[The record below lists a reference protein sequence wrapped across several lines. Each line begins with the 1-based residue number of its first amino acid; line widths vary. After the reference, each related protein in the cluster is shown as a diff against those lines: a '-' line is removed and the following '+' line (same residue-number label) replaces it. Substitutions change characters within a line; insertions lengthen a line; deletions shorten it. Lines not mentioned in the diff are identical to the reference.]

1 MLDNKTLVRM
11 ARKLAQNLNSIGPA
25 DRGKTTLSNKTE
37 SVLKATSQLKLVNA
51 LTELLEDK
59 DLQKQEDF
67 NPSIFREVVE
77 EVMSLPATK
86 VPLFLTLVRFE
97 NAVQNY

>member
-1 MLDNKTLVRM
+1 M
-11 ARKLAQNLNSIGPA
+11 ARKLAQKLTTIGPA
-25 DRGKTTLSNKTE
+25 DRGKTTLSAKIT
-37 SVLKATSQLKLVNA
+37 SVLEATSQLKLVTA
-51 LTELLEDK
+51 LTELLNDS
-59 DLQKQEDF
+59 DLRKQGDF
-67 NPSIFREVVE
+67 DPTIFREVVE